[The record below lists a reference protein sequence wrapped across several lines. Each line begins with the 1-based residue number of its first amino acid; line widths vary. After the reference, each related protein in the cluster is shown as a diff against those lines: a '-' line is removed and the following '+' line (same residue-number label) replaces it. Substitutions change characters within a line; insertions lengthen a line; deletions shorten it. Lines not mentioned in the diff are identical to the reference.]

1 MNAGKIQ
8 NAEAERAACQRD
20 AEALAG
26 KREFVADGGTGI
38 FVEVAID
45 VACEHWPFPVVPIFF
60 LVIGWRRY

>member
-1 MNAGKIQ
+1 VDAGEIQ
-8 NAEAERAACQRD
+8 AAETQRAAREHD
-20 AEALAG
+20 AEALACEG
-26 KREFVADGGTGI
+26 KFLTDGGTGI